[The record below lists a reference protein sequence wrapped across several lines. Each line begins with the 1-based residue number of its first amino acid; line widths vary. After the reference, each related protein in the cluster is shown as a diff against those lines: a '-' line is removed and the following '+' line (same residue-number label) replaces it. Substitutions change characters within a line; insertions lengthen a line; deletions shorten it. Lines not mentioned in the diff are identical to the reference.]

1 MGTTLSGMKTETVAA
16 RGSGAVRRVLEAEL
30 KAARARGAEH
40 PRVVDVGGGSGGWA
54 VPFAA
59 AGCRVTVVE
68 PSPNALATLQRR
80 AEEEGVSEL
89 ITVVA
94 DDSDAL
100 GRHVEAGS
108 ADLVLAHGLLEI
120 VDDPAAVLTALAT
133 AVAPGG
139 AVSVLVANRHAAV
152 LHRALSGRVA
162 EAQRLLES
170 ADGVVPGDTVLRRYS
185 AAGLRADLEA
195 AGLEVASLQGDRVI
209 SDLVGGD
216 VRDDELAEFER
227 VAAASPALR
236 DIAGRL
242 HAVARLA

>member
-1 MGTTLSGMKTETVAA
+1 MKTETVAA

-100 GRHVEAGS
+100 GRHVDAGS

-120 VDDPAAVLTALAT
+120 VDDPAAVLSALAT

-162 EAQRLLES
+162 EARQLLES
-170 ADGVVPGDTVLRRYS
+170 TDGVAAGDTVLRRFDS
-185 AAGLRADLEA
+185 AGLTAQLEA
-195 AGLEVASLQGDRVI
+195 AGLEVTLLQGDRVI
-209 SDLVGGD
+209 SDLVSGD
-216 VRDDELAEFER
+216 VREDDLAEFEL
-227 VAAASPALR
+227 AAAGSSLR
-236 DIAGRL
+236 DVAGRL
-242 HAVARLA
+242 HAVARPPV

>member
-1 MGTTLSGMKTETVAA
+1 MKTETVAA

-100 GRHVEAGS
+100 GRHVDAGS

-120 VDDPAAVLTALAT
+120 VDDPAAVLSALAT

-162 EAQRLLES
+162 EARQLLES
-170 ADGVVPGDTVLRRYS
+170 PDGVAAGDTVLRRFDS
-185 AAGLRADLEA
+185 AGLTAQLEA
-195 AGLEVASLQGDRVI
+195 AGLEVTLLQGDRVI
-209 SDLVGGD
+209 SDLVSGD
-216 VRDDELAEFER
+216 VREDDLAEFEL
-227 VAAASPALR
+227 AAAGSSLR
-236 DIAGRL
+236 DVAGRL
-242 HAVARLA
+242 HAVARPPV